1 MWRRCSIEGT
11 KWDIKLTDVQG
22 RKSIVTSQERI
33 RAILNFQI
41 PDRIAKADS
50 YWEETVERWRREG
63 LPEDRPPGE
72 YFGTDEI
79 WGIGVDLSGQ
89 LEFKVIEE
97 TERYVVLINEN
108 GVTRKALK
116 GEDGRWSQHRD
127 YVDLDF
133 TVKDW
138 KSWEEYKQRLQPSET
153 RFSPNLKQ
161 LYDRERRKG
170 KFIVYTVSDPYEK
183 TQGVIG
189 QVALLM
195 KMVEDPDLVRDM
207 FEAHVTLMIQMCQI
221 LMDKGIVFD
230 GAWFYGDIAYNKG
243 LLFSPRAYREVL
255 MPSHKR
261 LFDFC
266 NAHNMPV
273 IYHTDGDVRDVIP
286 SLIEAG
292 IRCLQ
297 PLEAKAGLDVRK
309 LKAEYG
315 EHLAF
320 MGNIDVRVMGT
331 GERRLIEE
339 EVKNKLLVAK
349 KGGGYIYHSDHS
361 VPPSVSFESYE
372 WVMDLV
378 DRYGRY

>member
-1 MWRRCSIEGT
+1 M
-11 KWDIKLTDVQG
+11 
-22 RKSIVTSQERI
+22 TSQERI
-33 RAILNFQI
+33 KAILNFQT
-41 PDRIAKADS
+41 PDRIAKVDS
-50 YWEETVERWRREG
+50 FWEETVERWRQEG

-138 KSWEEYKQRLQPSET
+138 KTWKQYKEGLQPSEA
-153 RFSPNLKQ
+153 RFSPHVKQ
-161 LYDRERRKG
+161 LYDEQRRKG
-170 KFIVYTVSDPYEK
+170 KFIVYTISDPYEK

-189 QVALLM
+189 QVALLT
-195 KMVEDPDLVRDM
+195 KRVEAPDFIRDI
-207 FEAHVTLMIQMCQI
+207 FEAHVALMIQMCQMLIDQEI
-221 LMDKGIVFD
+221 LFD
-230 GAWFYGDIAYNKG
+230 GAWVNGDIAYKNG
-243 LLFSPRAYREVL
+243 LLFSPRVYREVL

-261 LFDFC
+261 LFDFF
-266 NAHNMPV
+266 NAHDMPV
-273 IYHTDGDVRDVIP
+273 IYHTDGDIREAIP
-286 SLIEAG
+286 LLIEAG

-297 PLEAKAGLDVRK
+297 PLEAKAGLDLRK
-309 LKAEYG
+309 LKAEYRDR
-315 EHLAF
+315 LAF

-331 GERRLIEE
+331 GEGKLIEE
-339 EVKNKLLVAK
+339 EVKSKLLVAK

-361 VPPSVSFESYE
+361 VPPSVSLESYQ